1 MSVHSLNKITEQ
13 IIKEAEAEAKAIL
26 DEADRTCEGI
36 REDWR
41 RRTAE
46 MQDAYEAKTAAEGE
60 AIIARAKSARAMTSR
75 NVSLQNDA
83 AMLDD
88 AYKRAQRELL
98 TLPDDQ
104 YLNLL
109 AGVLVYA
116 VKAQYDEE
124 RRTAENGDEFE
135 PVEKYEVLLGQDDL
149 VKYKESLIQTA
160 LPALKKALPAEV
172 IAKVVIAGDTLPV
185 RGGLILRCGP
195 VEVNCTI
202 PVLMKQIREE
212 TESEVSRKLI
222 R

>member
-13 IIKEAEAEAKAIL
+13 IIKEAEAEAQAIL

-60 AIIARAKSARAMTSR
+60 AIIARAKSSRAMTSR
-75 NVSLQNDA
+75 DVTLQNESD
-83 AMLDD
+83 MLDE
-88 AYKRAQRELL
+88 AYRRAQRELL
-98 TLPDDQ
+98 ALPDDQ

-109 AGVLVYA
+109 AGILVYA

-124 RRTAENGDEFE
+124 TRTAENGDEAE
-135 PVEKYEVLLGQDDL
+135 PVERYEVLLGQDDL
-149 VKYKESLIQTA
+149 VKFKDKLLPAA
-160 LPALKKALPAEV
+160 LPALKKALPDAV
-172 IAKVVIAGDTLPV
+172 TAKVVLARDTLPV
-185 RGGLILRCGP
+185 RGGLVLRCGP
-195 VEVNCTI
+195 VEINCTV
-202 PVLMKQIREE
+202 PVLMRQIREE
-212 TESEVSRKLI
+212 TEAEVGKKLI